1 MRLQTRQ
8 EVTRVT
14 ETKDK
19 EINQL
24 QEQLQSTYK
33 DLTGEIDQLQTKILE
48 VSNDLC
54 GKDKIISQ
62 H

>member
-1 MRLQTRQ
+1 MRIQSRQ

-19 EINQL
+19 EIAQL

-48 VSNDLC
+48 VTNDLC
-54 GKDKIISQ
+54 GKDKIIK
-62 H
+62 